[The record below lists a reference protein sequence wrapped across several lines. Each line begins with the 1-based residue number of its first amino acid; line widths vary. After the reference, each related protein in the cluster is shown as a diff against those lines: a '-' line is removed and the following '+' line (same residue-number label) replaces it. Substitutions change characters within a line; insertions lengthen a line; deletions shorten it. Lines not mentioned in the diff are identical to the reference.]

1 MIAGFFNTVGYA
13 GPWTSNAWPA
23 PPVGCDREAARL
35 TMERAMDQVLL
46 ADELGFDWISV
57 SEHHYSPR
65 ILTPSPMI
73 FAAAITQK
81 IKRAKIAILGPL
93 LPLSNPVRVAEELA
107 MLDVMSHGRI
117 VVLFLRGTP
126 NETLVYRANPDETR
140 EVTQEGIELI
150 LRAWTEP
157 QPFGWEGRYFSF
169 RTVSVWPRT
178 LQEPHPRVFSSGNT
192 PDSVPFAA
200 RQRLGL
206 ALSFMPL
213 AEIKHRV
220 ELYREEAAK
229 AGWEPAADDVVYR
242 FFGHVA
248 DTDEQARRNVG
259 DNKVD
264 FGRAFGMNEAVLKRL
279 IGNRSAALYMMVMET
294 PFLFGGPAAVVDQ
307 IGALR
312 EAGVGNMD
320 MAFTWP
326 GISYE
331 QQLQSMECF
340 ASRVIPQ
347 IRAL

>member
-1 MIAGFFNTVGYA
+1 M
-13 GPWTSNAWPA
+13 
-23 PPVGCDREAARL
+23 RQ
-35 TMERAMDQVLL
+35 AMDQTLL

-73 FAAAITQK
+73 FAGAITQR
-81 IKRAKIAILGPL
+81 IKRAKIAVLGPL

-107 MLDVMSHGRI
+107 MLDVMSEGRI

-126 NETLVYRANPDETR
+126 NEVLVYRANPDETR
-140 EVTQEGIELI
+140 DVTQEGVELI

-157 QPFGWEGRYFSF
+157 QPFGWEGRYFNY

-178 LQEPHPRVFSSGNT
+178 LQEPHPPVFSSGNT

-200 RQRLGL
+200 HRHLGL

-213 AEIKHRV
+213 SSIKHRV
-220 ELYREEAAK
+220 DLYREEAAK

-248 DTDEQARRNVG
+248 ETDEEARKNIG

-264 FGRAFGMNEAVLKRL
+264 LRRIFAMNEAMLKKL
-279 IGNRSAALYMMVMET
+279 MGNRAELQMMEK

-312 EAGVGNMD
+312 EAGVGIMD

-331 QQLQSMECF
+331 QQLRSMECF

>member
-1 MIAGFFNTVGYA
+1 M
-13 GPWTSNAWPA
+13 
-23 PPVGCDREAARL
+23 RQ
-35 TMERAMDQVLL
+35 AMDQTLL
-46 ADELGFDWISV
+46 ADELGFDWVSV

-73 FAAAITQK
+73 FAGAITQR
-81 IKRAKIAILGPL
+81 IKRARIAVLGPL
-93 LPLSNPVRVAEELA
+93 LPLSNPIRVAEELA
-107 MLDVMSHGRI
+107 MLDVMSEGRI

-126 NETLVYRANPDETR
+126 NEVLVYRANPDETR
-140 EVTQEGIELI
+140 DVTQEGVELI

-157 QPFGWEGRYFSF
+157 QPFGWEGRYFNY

-178 LQEPHPRVFSSGNT
+178 LQEPHPPVFSSGNT

-200 RQRLGL
+200 RRHLGL

-213 AEIKHRV
+213 SSIKHRV
-220 ELYREEAAK
+220 DLYREEAAK

-248 DTDEQARRNVG
+248 ETDEEAQKNLG

-264 FGRAFGMNEAVLKRL
+264 LRRIFAMNEAMLKRL
-279 IGNRSAALYMMVMET
+279 MGNRAELQMMEK

-312 EAGVGNMD
+312 EAGVGIMD

-331 QQLQSMECF
+331 QQLRSMECF

>member
-1 MIAGFFNTVGYA
+1 
-13 GPWTSNAWPA
+13 
-23 PPVGCDREAARL
+23 
-35 TMERAMDQVLL
+35 
-46 ADELGFDWISV
+46 
-57 SEHHYSPR
+57 
-65 ILTPSPMI
+65 
-73 FAAAITQK
+73 
-81 IKRAKIAILGPL
+81 
-93 LPLSNPVRVAEELA
+93 
-107 MLDVMSHGRI
+107 MLDVMSEGRL

-126 NETLVYRANPDETR
+126 NEVLVYRANPDETR
-140 EVTQEGIELI
+140 NVTQEGVELI

-157 QPFGWEGRYFSF
+157 QPFGWEGRYFNY

-200 RQRLGL
+200 HRHLGL

-213 AEIKHRV
+213 SSIKQRV
-220 ELYREEAAK
+220 DLYREEAAK

-248 DTDEQARRNVG
+248 ETDDEARKNIG
-259 DNKVD
+259 DSKVD
-264 FGRAFGMNEAVLKRL
+264 LRRIFAMNEAMLKRL
-279 IGNRSAALYMMVMET
+279 MGNRAELQMMEK

-312 EAGVGNMD
+312 EAGVGIMD

-331 QQLQSMECF
+331 QQLRSMECF

>member
-1 MIAGFFNTVGYA
+1 MKAGFFNTVGYA
-13 GPWTSNAWPA
+13 GPPAGSSWPT
-23 PPVGCDREAARL
+23 PPVLCDRQAATA
-35 TMERAMDQVLL
+35 TMRQAMDQVLM
-46 ADELGFDWISV
+46 ADELGFEWVSL

-73 FAAAITQK
+73 FAAAVTQR

-107 MLDVMSHGRI
+107 MLDVMSEGRI

-126 NETLVYRANPDETR
+126 NEILVYRANPDESR

-157 QPFGWEGRYFSF
+157 QPFGWEGRYFNF

-200 RQRLGL
+200 RQHLGL
-206 ALSFMPL
+206 GLSFMPL
-213 AEIKHRV
+213 NEIKHRV
-220 ELYREEAAK
+220 QLYGEEAAK
-229 AGWEPAADDVVYR
+229 AGWTPNADDIVYR

-248 DTDEQARRNVG
+248 ETDEEARRNVG

-264 FGRAFGMNEAVLKRL
+264 FGRFFGMSPAILKRL
-279 IGNRSAALYMMVMET
+279 MGDRSALHTMLMER
-294 PFLFGGPAAVVDQ
+294 PFLFGGPSAVVDQ

-326 GISYE
+326 GISYD
-331 QQLQSMECF
+331 QQLRAMECF
-340 ASRVIPQ
+340 AARVIPQ

>member
-13 GPWTSNAWPA
+13 GPWTGNAWPTA
-23 PPVGCDREAARL
+23 PELCDREAAAK
-35 TMERAMDQVLL
+35 TMRYAMDQALL
-46 ADELGFDWISV
+46 AEELGFDWISV

-73 FAAAITQK
+73 FAAGVTQR

-107 MLDVMSHGRI
+107 MLDVMSEGRI

-126 NETLVYRANPDETR
+126 NEILVYRANPDESR
-140 EVTQEGIELI
+140 EITQEGVELI

-157 QPFGWEGRYFSF
+157 QPFGWEGRYFNY

-178 LQEPHPRVFSSGNT
+178 FQEPHPKVFSSGNT
-192 PDSVPFAA
+192 ADSVPFAA
-200 RQRLGL
+200 RNHLGL

-213 AEIKHRV
+213 SEIKQRV
-220 ELYREEAAK
+220 TLYRDEAAK
-229 AGWEPAADDVVYR
+229 AGWEPAAGDVVYR

-248 DTDEQARRNVG
+248 ESDQEARKNIG
-259 DNKVD
+259 SNMID
-264 FGRAFGMNEAVLKRL
+264 FRRFFGMSEAVLKRL
-279 IGNRSAALYMMVMET
+279 MGDRDALPTMER

-307 IGALR
+307 IGELR

-331 QQLQSMECF
+331 QQLKSMECF

>member
-1 MIAGFFNTVGYA
+1 MRQA
-13 GPWTSNAWPA
+13 
-23 PPVGCDREAARL
+23 
-35 TMERAMDQVLL
+35 MEQTLL
-46 ADELGFDWISV
+46 ADELGFDWVSV

-73 FAAAITQK
+73 FAGAITQR
-81 IKRAKIAILGPL
+81 IKRAKIAVLGPL

-107 MLDVMSHGRI
+107 MLDVMSEGRL

-126 NETLVYRANPDETR
+126 NEVLVYRANPDETR
-140 EVTQEGIELI
+140 DVTQEGVELI

-157 QPFGWEGRYFSF
+157 QPFGWEGRYFNY

-200 RQRLGL
+200 HRRLGL

-213 AEIKHRV
+213 SSIKQRV

-248 DTDEQARRNVG
+248 ETDEEARKNIG

-264 FGRAFGMNEAVLKRL
+264 LRRIFAMNEAMLKKL
-279 IGNRSAALYMMVMET
+279 MGNRAELQMMEK
-294 PFLFGGPAAVVDQ
+294 PFLFGGPTAVVDQ

-312 EAGVGNMD
+312 EAGVGIMD

-331 QQLQSMECF
+331 QQLRSMECF
-340 ASRVIPQ
+340 ASHVIPQ

>member
-1 MIAGFFNTVGYA
+1 MQVGFLNPVSYA
-13 GPWTSNAWPA
+13 GNPATTVWPVA
-23 PPVGCDREAARL
+23 PALCDREAVSA
-35 TMERAMDQVLL
+35 TMRRAKEQLRL
-46 ADELGFDWISV
+46 ADELGFDWVSV

-65 ILTPSPMI
+65 IMTPSPMI
-73 FAAAITQK
+73 YAGAITEVV
-81 IKRAKIAILGPL
+81 KRAKIAVLGPL
-93 LPLSNPVRVAEELA
+93 LQLSNPVRVAEELV
-107 MLDVMSHGRI
+107 MLDAMSDGRI
-117 VVLFLRGTP
+117 MVLFLRGTA
-126 NETLVYRANPDETR
+126 NEILTYRSNPDEAQA
-140 EVTQEGIELI
+140 VTQEGIHLI
-150 LRAWTEP
+150 LHAWTEP
-157 QPFGWEGRYFSF
+157 QPFGWEGRYFNY

-178 LQEPHPRVFSSGNT
+178 LQEPHPPVFSSGNT

-200 RQRLGL
+200 RRHLGL

-213 AEIKHRV
+213 SSIKQRV
-220 ELYREEAAK
+220 DLYREEAAK
-229 AGWEPAADDVVYR
+229 AGWAPAADDVVYR

-248 DTDEQARRNVG
+248 ETDEEARKNIG

-264 FGRAFGMNEAVLKRL
+264 LRRIFAMNEAMLKKL
-279 IGNRSAALYMMVMET
+279 MGNRAELQMMEK

-312 EAGVGNMD
+312 EAGVGIMD

-331 QQLQSMECF
+331 QQLRSMECF

>member
-35 TMERAMDQVLL
+35 TMDRAMDQVLL

-107 MLDVMSHGRI
+107 MLDVMSQGRI

-178 LQEPHPRVFSSGNT
+178 LQEPRPRVFSSGNT

-229 AGWEPAADDVVYR
+229 AGWEPAADDIVYR

>member
-13 GPWTSNAWPA
+13 GPWTGNAWPT
-23 PPVGCDREAARL
+23 PPGLCDREAASR
-35 TMERAMDQVLL
+35 TMTNAMDQALL
-46 ADELGFDWISV
+46 AEDLGFDWISV

-73 FAAAITQK
+73 FAAGITQR

-107 MLDVMSHGRI
+107 MLDVMSEGRI

-126 NETLVYRANPDETR
+126 NEILVYRANPDESR
-140 EVTQEGIELI
+140 EITQEGIELI

-157 QPFGWEGRYFSF
+157 LPFGWEGRYFNY

-178 LQEPHPRVFSSGNT
+178 FQEPHPRVFSSGNT
-192 PDSVPFAA
+192 ADSVPFAA
-200 RQRLGL
+200 RNHLGL

-213 AEIKHRV
+213 SVIKQRV
-220 ELYREEAAK
+220 ALYQEEAEK
-229 AGWEPAADDVVYR
+229 AGWKPAACDVVYR

-248 DTDEQARRNVG
+248 ETDQDARKNIGNNVI
-259 DNKVD
+259 D
-264 FGRAFGMNEAVLKRL
+264 FSRFFGMSEVVLKRL
-279 IGNRSAALYMMVMET
+279 MGDRDALPIMER

-331 QQLQSMECF
+331 QQLKSMECF
-340 ASRVIPQ
+340 ASQVIPQ
-347 IRAL
+347 VRPL

>member
-1 MIAGFFNTVGYA
+1 MIAGFFNTVAYA
-13 GPWTSNAWPA
+13 GPWTASAWPM
-23 PPVGCDREAARL
+23 PPALCDREAGSR
-35 TMERAMDQVLL
+35 TMSQAIDQAVL

-73 FAAAITQK
+73 FAGAITQAV
-81 IKRAKIAILGPL
+81 KRAKIAILGPL

-107 MLDVMSHGRI
+107 MLDVMSHGRL

-126 NETLVYRANPDETR
+126 NEVLVYRANPDETR
-140 EVTQEGIELI
+140 EVTQEGVELI

-157 QPFGWEGRYFSF
+157 QPFGWEGRYFNY

-178 LQEPHPRVFSSGNT
+178 LQEPHPHVFSSGNT

-200 RQRLGL
+200 RKRLGL
-206 ALSFMPL
+206 ALSFMPM
-213 AEIKHRV
+213 AAIKQRI
-220 ELYREEAAK
+220 ELYREECAK
-229 AGWEPAADDVVYR
+229 AGWEPTANDVVYR

-248 DTDEQARRNVG
+248 ESDEEARRNVG
-259 DNKVD
+259 DKKVD
-264 FGRAFGMNEAVLKRL
+264 LMRIFAMNEALLKRL
-279 IGNRSAALYMMVMET
+279 MGDRGDLHMMER

-312 EAGVGNMD
+312 EAGVGNLD

-331 QQLQSMECF
+331 QQIRSMECF

>member
-1 MIAGFFNTVGYA
+1 
-13 GPWTSNAWPA
+13 
-23 PPVGCDREAARL
+23 
-35 TMERAMDQVLL
+35 
-46 ADELGFDWISV
+46 
-57 SEHHYSPR
+57 
-65 ILTPSPMI
+65 MI
-73 FAAAITQK
+73 FAGAITQR
-81 IKRAKIAILGPL
+81 IKRAKIAVLGPL

-107 MLDVMSHGRI
+107 MLDVMSEGRI

-126 NETLVYRANPDETR
+126 NEVLVYRANPDETR
-140 EVTQEGIELI
+140 DVTQEGVELI

-157 QPFGWEGRYFSF
+157 QPFGWEGRYFNY

-178 LQEPHPRVFSSGNT
+178 RQEPHPRVFSSGNT

-200 RQRLGL
+200 RRHLGL

-213 AEIKHRV
+213 SSIKQRV
-220 ELYREEAAK
+220 DLYREEAAK

-248 DTDEQARRNVG
+248 ETDEEARRNIG

-264 FGRAFGMNEAVLKRL
+264 LRRIFAMNEAMLKRL
-279 IGNRSAALYMMVMET
+279 MGNRAELQMMET
-294 PFLFGGPAAVVDQ
+294 PFLFGGPAAVIDQ

-312 EAGVGNMD
+312 EAGVGIMD

-326 GISYE
+326 GLSYE
-331 QQLQSMECF
+331 QQLRSMECF
-340 ASRVIPQ
+340 ASHVIPQ

>member
-1 MIAGFFNTVGYA
+1 MIAGFFNTVSYA
-13 GPWTSNAWPA
+13 GPWKSNVWPA
-23 PPVGCDREAARL
+23 PPGLCDRQVGSR
-35 TMERAMDQVLL
+35 TMRQAMDLVLM

-73 FAAAITQK
+73 FAGAITQK
-81 IKRAKIAILGPL
+81 VKRARIAILGPL

-107 MLDVMSHGRI
+107 MLDVMSEGRI
-117 VVLFLRGTP
+117 TVLFLRGTP
-126 NETLVYRANPDETR
+126 NEVIVYRANPDESR
-140 EVTQEGIELI
+140 EMTQEGIELI

-157 QPFGWEGRYFSF
+157 QPFGWEGRYFNY
-169 RTVSVWPRT
+169 RTISVWPRT
-178 LQEPHPRVFSSGNT
+178 LQEPHPPVFSSGNT

-200 RQRLGL
+200 QNHLGL

-220 ELYREEAAK
+220 GLYKEEAAR
-229 AGWEPAADDVVYR
+229 AGWEPTAENVVYR

-248 DTDEQARRNVG
+248 ESDDAARKNIGDTKLDLFRGLGLSEPMLKTLMG
-259 DNKVD
+259 D
-264 FGRAFGMNEAVLKRL
+264 RAPLHP
-279 IGNRSAALYMMVMET
+279 MER

-320 MAFTWP
+320 MAFGWP
-326 GISYE
+326 GLSHE
-331 QQLQSMECF
+331 QQLRSMECF

>member
-13 GPWTSNAWPA
+13 GPWNSTAWPA
-23 PPVGCDREAARL
+23 PPEGCDREAASL
-35 TMERAMDQVLL
+35 TMHRAMDQVLL
-46 ADELGFDWISV
+46 ADELGFDWVSV

-81 IKRAKIAILGPL
+81 IKRARIAILGPL

-107 MLDVMSHGRI
+107 MLDVMSDGRI

-126 NETLVYRANPDETR
+126 NEVLVYRANPDESR

-157 QPFGWEGRYFSF
+157 QPFGWEGRYFNF

-178 LQEPHPRVFSSGNT
+178 RQEPHPRVFSSGNT

-200 RQRLGL
+200 QQRLGL

-213 AEIKHRV
+213 AEIRHRV
-220 ELYREEAAK
+220 NLYHEEAAK
-229 AGWEPAADDVVYR
+229 AGWQPTADDVVYR

-248 DTDEQARRNVG
+248 VTDEQARRNVG

-264 FGRAFGMNEAVLKRL
+264 FGRVFGMSPAVLKRL
-279 IGNRSAALYMMVMET
+279 MGDRTALHSMLMET
-294 PFLFGGPAAVVDQ
+294 PFLFGSPSAVVDQ

-326 GISYE
+326 GISYDE
-331 QQLQSMECF
+331 QLRSMECF

-347 IRAL
+347 IRTL